1 MRRQQLAPEAAE
13 ASGAIADV
21 PPNVLDMRLRDE
33 ATARLLREAVGDCGD
48 LRGRLDLAG
57 QKCLLVASSGGHI
70 AQLNWLA
77 GGAGVHEDSLWVSF
91 RTPQTEA
98 LLAGRRVEWL
108 DYVPPRR
115 RADFVAR
122 LLGEVVSPGGRL
134 VVGVFNE
141 EKDRD
146 TVADTLRSW
155 GFTVAGATSRAHRD
169 PRLRYKAV
177 WVDA

>member
-1 MRRQQLAPEAAE
+1 MRRQQLPLEAAE

-21 PPNVLDMRLRDE
+21 PPSVLDMRRRDE

-48 LRGRLDLAG
+48 LRGRLGLAG

-77 GGAGVHEDSLWVSF
+77 GDAGVHEDSLWVSF

-108 DYVPPRR
+108 DYVPPRGFRELGPASR
-115 RADFVAR
+115 RIVSLLARERFGTALSTGAGVA
-122 LLGEVVSPGGRL
+122 LP
-134 VVGVFNE
+134 
-141 EKDRD
+141 
-146 TVADTLRSW
+146 A
-155 GFTVAGATSRAHRD
+155 
-169 PRLRYKAV
+169 
-177 WVDA
+177 